1 MPMWCPSSDSI
12 STNNGVTQPHHR
24 IVRIPPGE
32 AVVLNSAERAPYLLL
47 IEILSGDLDFDPD
60 KRANK
65 EVLRKVMTKEV
76 GQRGTWVDFGLASG
90 ATRRDTE
97 ANSEW
102 TPRTPLSSIAHSPYF
117 SGDPPTAASSSSAL
131 SDDEEIDLVEQLYG
145 DDQPLRSRMLDI
157 EESIVLPPTP
167 KNRELDMATWA
178 RSSPIINSSEE
189 SKHRQSPLVQHVRA
203 PSISRAQ
210 SLASAQS
217 QMPITDSETTRAL
230 SLDEYSERM
239 RTAAIMLAQLNA
251 DQSREPASTPQKPN
265 GTSRPDGP
273 SDRTGEHIYHYLT
286 RTLFK
291 SRAQV
296 EPMGLWKFHNRC
308 IAG

>member
-1 MPMWCPSSDSI
+1 MWCSSSDSP
-12 STNNGVTQPHHR
+12 SPNNGVTEPHHR

-65 EVLRKVMTKEV
+65 EVLRKVITKEG
-76 GQRGTWVDFGLASG
+76 GQRGTWSDFGLTSS
-90 ATRRDTE
+90 ATRKDTE
-97 ANSEW
+97 SNSEW
-102 TPRTPLSSIAHSPYF
+102 TLRTPLTSIAQPPYL
-117 SGDPPTAASSSSAL
+117 SVTPPTASSSSSAL

-145 DDQPLRSRMLDI
+145 DDQPLRSRILDI

-178 RSSPIINSSEE
+178 RSSPIINSEE
-189 SKHRQSPLVQHVRA
+189 PKHRQSPQVQHIQA

-210 SLASAQS
+210 SLASALS
-217 QMPITDSETTRAL
+217 QMPITESEASRDL

-251 DQSREPASTPQKPN
+251 DQGREPVSTPQRTN
-265 GTSRPDGP
+265 GVSRSDSL
-273 SDRTGEHIYHYLT
+273 SDRTGEHNFQYLT
-286 RTLFK
+286 RALFK
-291 SRAQV
+291 R
-296 EPMGLWKFHNRC
+296 
-308 IAG
+308 